1 VKEYDFVVIGSGIA
15 GLSFALKAAKHGS
28 VAVITKRKG
37 ADTNT
42 AWAQGGIA
50 CVTSDEDSFELHVR
64 DTLEAGAGL
73 CDEKAVRAIVTE
85 GPERIRELV
94 DLGVQFDEREVS
106 VVAATPSS
114 QKRAAR
120 RGSGDEASRLREFDL
135 GREGGHSKRRVLHVQ
150 DVTGKEIENTL
161 LRELGRQSHL
171 AEPAAGGQPLQ
182 QKSNPSPEAG
192 WSKGLGDPADSVN
205 RLPLGAK
212 RVDLLEN
219 QMAVDLITAGKLGF
233 ATEDRCLGV
242 YVLDERT
249 GEVETIRSDR
259 IVLATGGCGKVYLYT
274 TNPDVATGDGVAMA
288 WRAGA
293 VITNMEFIQFHP
305 TCLFHAKAKSFLISE
320 AVRGEGGILRND
332 RGEDFMKRYDARGSL
347 APRDIVARAIDAE
360 IKRSG
365 AKCVFL
371 DITHRS
377 PEFIQERFP
386 HIYETCLRFGM
397 DMSKQPIPVVPAAH
411 YQCGGI
417 KTDVNGAT
425 SLAGL
430 YAIGEVGCTG
440 LHGAN
445 RLASNSLLEGVVVAH
460 RAAEASVRVQ
470 PPSHAA
476 RKISLPEWESGD
488 VQDVDELVVIY
499 HNWDEIRRL
508 MWDYVGIVRTDKRL
522 QRASARLRN
531 LQREIREFYW
541 NFKVSVDLLELRNL
555 ATVAALIVDSAL
567 SRKESRGLHFTL
579 DYPKTEDRQFK
590 HETLLS
596 RG

>member
-1 VKEYDFVVIGSGIA
+1 VFEQLSPAGKIACFTAMKEYDFAVIGSGIA

-50 CVTSDEDSFELHVR
+50 CVTSDEDSFGLHVR

-73 CDEKAVRAIVTE
+73 CDEAVVRMIVTE
-85 GPERIRELV
+85 GPERIRELAE
-94 DLGVQFDEREVS
+94 LGLQFDEREI
-106 VVAATPSS
+106 
-114 QKRAAR
+114 
-120 RGSGDEASRLREFDL
+120 GGHRELDL
-135 GREGGHSKRRVLHVQ
+135 GKEGGHSKRRVLHVQ
-150 DVTGKEIENTL
+150 DVTGWQIEETL
-161 LRELGRQSHL
+161 LRELGRQSHV
-171 AEPAAGGQPLQ
+171 Q
-182 QKSNPSPEAG
+182 
-192 WSKGLGDPADSVN
+192 
-205 RLPLGAK
+205 
-212 RVDLLEN
+212 LLEN
-219 QMAVDLITAGKLGF
+219 HMAVDLITAAKLGF

-242 YVLDERT
+242 YVLNEKT
-249 GEVETIRSDR
+249 GDVETIRSDR

-288 WRAGA
+288 WRAGVEIA
-293 VITNMEFIQFHP
+293 NMEFIQFHP
-305 TCLFHAKAKSFLISE
+305 TCLFHPEAKSFLISE
-320 AVRGEGGILRND
+320 AVRGEGGILRNN
-332 RGEDFMKRYDARGSL
+332 RGEDFMKRYDPRGSL

-371 DITHRS
+371 DITHQ
-377 PEFIQERFP
+377 PAEFIRERFP
-386 HIYETCLRFGM
+386 HIYETCLRFGI
-397 DMSKQPIPVVPAAH
+397 DMSKQAIPVVPAAH

-417 KTDVNGAT
+417 KTDINGAN
-425 SLAGL
+425 LPGL
-430 YAIGEVGCTG
+430 YAIGEVACTG

-445 RLASNSLLEGVVVAH
+445 RLASNSLLEGLVVAH
-460 RAAEASVRVQ
+460 RAAAAAVATQS
-470 PPSHAA
+470 A
-476 RKISLPEWESGD
+476 RKQKVALPEWKSGN

-555 ATVAALIVDSAL
+555 AAVAALIVDSAL
-567 SRKESRGLHFTL
+567 CRKESRGLHYTL
-579 DYPKTEDRQFK
+579 DYPKADNRDFK
-590 HETLLS
+590 RDTLLS